1 MKICAIICEYN
12 PFHNGHLYHLGA
24 AKQATGAD
32 FVVCIMSG
40 NFVQRGE
47 AAAMGKYAR
56 ARHAVLAGADAVIE
70 LPVVFSTSSAE
81 FFAQGAV
88 KLSAAIPEVEALCF
102 GAENG
107 NEKDFFR
114 AAELLESEPAKVSD
128 DIRRRMKEG
137 ESYIKARAGAWAEA
151 TGLEPADS
159 RERTFPLSLLTA
171 PNNILGVEYARAI
184 RSRQKTIRL
193 FPIRRIGS
201 GYSDETLR
209 ADYPSATALRAAL
222 ERGEKLSDGVPE
234 YVRGDLP
241 LTLENDLEALEKL
254 ALLQRS
260 AEDIKSVLDCTEKS
274 GGGKRE
280 GYRPRAYVEKVHDF
294 EAAAGVIAKLVGDLR
309 GVYSGMFRLSSLS
322 SSARRKK
329 GTRGRF
335 IRAGEIRI
343 PALIEIGRRTKIG
356 RNGEGVRGKGAFCR
370 RGIPHSPKS
379 AARSKKRRRRIK
391 SAVSPKRNGFII
403 VENRHKNSA
412 KFSYAQ
418 ARTHKIYAAQQ

>member
-114 AAELLESEPAKVSD
+114 AAEMLEREPAKVSD

-137 ESYIKARAGAWAEA
+137 ESYIKARAGAWAET

-222 ERGEKLSDGVPE
+222 GRGEKLSDGVPE

-260 AEDIKSVLDCTEKS
+260 AEDIKSVLDCSE
-274 GGGKRE
+274 GLENALKRAAE
-280 GYRPRAYVEKVHDF
+280 ENVKDIARALTSKRYTTSRLRRVLLQNLF
-294 EAAAGVIAKLVGDLR
+294 GISEA
-309 GVYSGMFRLSSLS
+309 
-322 SSARRKK
+322 
-329 GTRGRF
+329 F
-335 IRAGEIRI
+335 IRECFASPLYLRLLAVRKGREDVLSALGRSAYPLLSRSGDEQRLEGTARACAEKERFADEVFRI
-343 PALIEIGRRTKIG
+343 V
-356 RNGEGVRGKGAFCR
+356 RNLPPEVKNV
-370 RGIPHSPKS
+370 
-379 AARSKKRRRRIK
+379 
-391 SAVSPKRNGFII
+391 AV
-403 VENRHKNSA
+403 E
-412 KFSYAQ
+412 
-418 ARTHKIYAAQQ
+418 